1 MGPLIAVS
9 QAVFTKEPVEGLV
22 AASADTAMVLMRG
35 YITYNLLVV
44 LLSQLILQLIYV
56 NIVLYYR
63 DLGLLGRNVDMLKQI
78 AYLQGEVNVYVYRVP
93 DFNRVPK
100 FIIL

>member
-1 MGPLIAVS
+1 MGPLVAVS

-63 DLGLLGRNVDMLKQI
+63 DLGLLGRNVDMQTCRYTRASYI
-78 AYLQGEVNVYVYRVP
+78 ETNC
-93 DFNRVPK
+93 
-100 FIIL
+100 ILTR